1 MVSFFFDQFNC
12 HHSNSMLITLLPR
25 FTGTALLLNGSLG
38 LQFPQNASSMAVLV
52 SHTWTTIPYFIPHK
66 KTLQTCLVV
75 GYCIYDDS
83 VVTTQPWC

>member
-1 MVSFFFDQFNC
+1 
-12 HHSNSMLITLLPR
+12 MLITLLLH

-38 LQFPQNASSMAVLV
+38 LQFPQNASSMAMLV
-52 SHTWTTIPYFIPHK
+52 SHTWTTILYFIPPK

-83 VVTTQPWC
+83 VVIHNCSAESLLAIGKFSSF